1 MIDTQSQGSPSEA
14 SSRKWSARTRLMKKH
29 LIFPA
34 EHGAWIWLAGPFVV
48 GAVAGKSWS
57 LDILLCGATVLA
69 AFFARQPATLLVKIL
84 SGRRSRR
91 ELKPVLFWLAVDGSL
106 AAALAILL
114 SLRGYT
120 QILLLA
126 LPAVPVFGWYLWLVS
141 RRAERRQTGVQVV
154 AAGVLSLAAPAGY
167 WVAGGNSLGVPWIL
181 WAVMWFQAAASIVF
195 VHLRLEQR
203 DWSQA
208 GSLPFRLSKGRR
220 ALLYNGFN
228 ALAGLLGWVFLG
240 AWPIWLVLGFGL
252 MLVDT
257 IEGVLRPAVGARP
270 SAVGIRQ
277 GISSGIFIALA
288 ALSFYL
294 I

>member
-1 MIDTQSQGSPSEA
+1 MADAHQSSQPRA
-14 SSRKWSARTRLMKKH
+14 SSLSGLGRSRLMKKH
-29 LIFPA
+29 LILPP

-69 AFFARQPATLLVKIL
+69 AFFARQPVTLLVKMI

-91 ELKPVLFWLAVDGSL
+91 ELTPALFWLAVDGSL
-106 AAALAILL
+106 AAILAVTLA
-114 SLRGYT
+114 LRGYT

-141 RRAERRQTGVQVV
+141 RRAERRQTGVQIV

-167 WVAGGNSLGVPWIL
+167 WVAGGSAPGLPWII
-181 WAVMWFQAAASIVF
+181 WGVMWFQAAASIVF
-195 VHLRLEQR
+195 VQLRLEQR
-203 DWSQA
+203 DWSQT
-208 GSLPFRLSKGRR
+208 GSLPLRLSRGKR

-228 ALAGLLGWVFLG
+228 ALAGLIGWVILG
-240 AWPIWLVLGFGL
+240 LWPIWLTVGFGL

-257 IEGVLRPAVGARP
+257 IEGVLRPAVGSRP
-270 SAVGIRQ
+270 NAVGIRQ
-277 GISSGIFIALA
+277 GISSGIFILLA
-288 ALSFYL
+288 ALSFSL

>member
-1 MIDTQSQGSPSEA
+1 MADAHQSSQPGA
-14 SSRKWSARTRLMKKH
+14 SRLSGLSRSRLMKEH
-29 LIFPA
+29 LILPP

-69 AFFARQPATLLVKIL
+69 AFFARQPVTLLVKMM

-91 ELKPVLFWLAVDGSL
+91 ELAPVLFWLAVDGSL
-106 AAALAILL
+106 AAILAVTLA
-114 SLRGYT
+114 LRGYT

-141 RRAERRQTGVQVV
+141 RRAERRQTGVQIV

-167 WVAGGNSLGVPWIL
+167 WVAGGNAPGLPWIM
-181 WAVMWFQAAASIVF
+181 WGVMWFQAAASIVF
-195 VHLRLEQR
+195 VQLRLEQR
-203 DWSQA
+203 EWNQA
-208 GSLPFRLSKGRR
+208 GSLPLRLSRGKR

-228 ALAGLLGWVFLG
+228 ALAGLLGWVILG
-240 AWPIWLVLGFGL
+240 LWPIWLAVGFGL

-270 SAVGIRQ
+270 NAVGIRQ
-277 GISSGIFIALA
+277 GISSGIFILLA
-288 ALSFYL
+288 ALSFSL